1 MVADDPSIP
10 DDRRW
15 NHNIA
20 SHDWLLAGVDVRV
33 DRALDIGCGDGM
45 LARRLRT
52 VADRVVAIDV
62 DADQIDLARAETA
75 AAGIDGIDFVLGDA
89 LLHDLGAGFDLVT
102 SVATLHHLPLTT
114 ALRRFADLV
123 RPGGQLAIAG
133 LARSTTPRDY
143 AFDLAGA
150 VLTRWK
156 THTGGRVRYE
166 HSAPIVWPPPNTY
179 REVEAAASDALPG
192 SEFRRRALWRYTVT
206 WTRPAAS

>member
-1 MVADDPSIP
+1 MAADASSIP
-10 DDRRW
+10 EDRRW

-20 SHDWLLAGVDVRV
+20 AHDWLLAGVDGRV

-52 VADRVVAIDV
+52 VADHVVAIDV
-62 DADQIDLARAETA
+62 DGDQIHLARAETA
-75 AAGIDGIDFVLGDA
+75 AAGIDGIDFLLGDV
-89 LLHDLGAGFDLVT
+89 LLHDFAEGFDLVT

-123 RPGGQLAIAG
+123 RPGGRLAIAG

-150 VLTRWK
+150 VLTRAM
-156 THTGGRVRYE
+156 THTGGRMRYE
-166 HSAPIVWPPPNTY
+166 HSAPTVWPPPCTY
-179 REVEAAASDALPG
+179 REVEAAARQELPG
-192 SEFRRRALWRYTVT
+192 SQYRRRALWRYTVT
-206 WTRPAAS
+206 WIKPTTP